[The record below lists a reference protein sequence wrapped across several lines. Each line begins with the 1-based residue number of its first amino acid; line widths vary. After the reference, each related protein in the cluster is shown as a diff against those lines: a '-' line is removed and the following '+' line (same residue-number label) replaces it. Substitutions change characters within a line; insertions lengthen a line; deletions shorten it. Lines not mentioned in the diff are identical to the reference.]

1 MTRLA
6 TLLAAFLFLTSC
18 SYLPGYVQP
27 LPWKTLDELKVD
39 VVDSG
44 PALCSGAVSAPGMMF
59 RLAVAHEGVNYLLF
73 LKPAEEGQSITVIVG
88 AQLDKD
94 GHPVRIYH
102 AKLDKMAKTLVT
114 VESHPYNSDKDQGP
128 CQELFPQETN

>member
-6 TLLAAFLFLTSC
+6 SLLAAFLLLTSC

-39 VVDSG
+39 MVNAE
-44 PALCSGAVSAPGMMF
+44 PAMCSGSVSAPGMMF
-59 RLAVAHEGVNYLLF
+59 RVAATHDGVNYLLF
-73 LKPAEEGQSITVIVG
+73 FAPAPEGQTVEVLVG

-94 GHPVRIYH
+94 GHPLRIYT
-102 AKLDKMAKTLVT
+102 AKMDEAAKTITT
-114 VESHPYNSDKDQGP
+114 VESHPYVDGKDSGP
-128 CQELFPQETN
+128 CQVLFPQTAN